1 MKTYF
6 YSHIIETESLIVEIE
21 KMGLRDEQK
30 THLIGLIES
39 NLHHVI
45 LDAILSEL
53 STEDKK
59 KFLEHVAREKHEEIW
74 GLLRNKVD
82 NIEEKI
88 KKAADDL
95 KRELHEDIKE
105 VKEKD

>member
-1 MKTYF
+1 
-6 YSHIIETESLIVEIE
+6 
-21 KMGLRDEQK
+21 MGLSDEQK

-53 STEDKK
+53 SSEDKK
-59 KFLEHVAREKHEEIW
+59 KFLEHVAREKHGEIW
-74 GLLRNKVD
+74 DLLRDKVD

-88 KKAADDL
+88 VKAADDL